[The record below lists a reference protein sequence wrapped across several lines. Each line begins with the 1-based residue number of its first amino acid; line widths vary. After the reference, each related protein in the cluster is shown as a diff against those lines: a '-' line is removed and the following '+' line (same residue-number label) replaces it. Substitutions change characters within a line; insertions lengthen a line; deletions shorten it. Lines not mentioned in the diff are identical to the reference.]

1 MQRLQIIRTGTHYD
15 AITSPVR
22 RAQLA
27 DPESTILIPPED
39 YLAAVRQVLGIIDLD
54 PCSTARAQLS
64 VDAQSWY
71 KAEDAAAALAEP
83 WGGRVFLRPHPN
95 STIARYQIQKL
106 LRDYLADRVHSA
118 ILLAGK
124 VDWLRTEP
132 LLLSFPWLFHYRRL
146 PHWRWNREE
155 QKLLRLNPSFSHFTL
170 YLPARNGH
178 HFDEERLA
186 RFIEAFSS
194 HGRVILAEDF
204 GDDWEQSAMLA
215 TRRMPIKPVLT
226 QSRLNRYDD
235 PAGASRWLTATDPHA
250 LINVLDL
257 DDEGESLGDEEDLS
271 P

>member
-1 MQRLQIIRTGTHYD
+1 MQRLQIIRTGTQYD

-22 RAQLA
+22 RAQLS
-27 DPESTILIPPED
+27 DPDGTILIPPED
-39 YLAAVRQVLGIIDLD
+39 YLTAVRKVLGVIDLD
-54 PCSTARAQLS
+54 PCSTARCQLS

-83 WGGRVFLRPHPN
+83 WSGKVFLHPHPN
-95 STIARYQIQKL
+95 STVARYQIQKL
-106 LRDYLADRVHSA
+106 LRDYLADRIHSA
-118 ILLAGK
+118 VLLGGK

-132 LLLSFPWLFHYRRL
+132 LLLSFPWLLHYRRL
-146 PHWRWNREE
+146 PHWRWNHDE
-155 QKLLRLNPSFSHFTL
+155 QKLLRLNPSFSHFSL

-186 RFIEAFSS
+186 RFIETFSNY
-194 HGRVILAEDF
+194 GRVILAEDF

-235 PAGASRWLTATDPHA
+235 PASASTWLATSDPHTLA
-250 LINVLDL
+250 QGQDL
-257 DDEGESLGDEEDLS
+257 EDDAICGEEEDVS